1 MYQPDKWSFL
11 CTGSFFL
18 QHPTSK
24 CNVNVTFCEI
34 YQYHYHQILLSFF
47 LYLIHFL
54 ETKDHF
60 YHVKYA
66 TDIND
71 EVNCMHC
78 ALLSLQPLEVFH
90 DSVIAAERSMEM
102 DEVGSW
108 CWRWRWPL
116 LNNSK
121 YAPNVPPICSG
132 AVFINGAEDVSR
144 LFGHWTKLMDIL
156 LEMLWE
162 ILLLN
167 KSKHA

>member
-11 CTGSFFL
+11 CTGSFLL

-34 YQYHYHQILLSFF
+34 YQYHYHQILLSFL

-132 AVFINGAEDVSR
+132 AVFINGAEDVSK
-144 LFGHWTKLMDIL
+144 LTGPWTKLMDIL
-156 LEMLWE
+156 LEMFWE

>member
-1 MYQPDKWSFL
+1 MLLVRPSSPVSGMSVMYQPDKWSFL
-11 CTGSFFL
+11 CTGSFLL
-18 QHPTSK
+18 QHPISVILLFVRFTH
-24 CNVNVTFCEI
+24 I
-34 YQYHYHQILLSFF
+34 HIIIIRYLLLSFL

-102 DEVGSW
+102 DEVGS
-108 CWRWRWPL
+108 
-116 LNNSK
+116 
-121 YAPNVPPICSG
+121 
-132 AVFINGAEDVSR
+132 
-144 LFGHWTKLMDIL
+144 
-156 LEMLWE
+156 
-162 ILLLN
+162 
-167 KSKHA
+167 